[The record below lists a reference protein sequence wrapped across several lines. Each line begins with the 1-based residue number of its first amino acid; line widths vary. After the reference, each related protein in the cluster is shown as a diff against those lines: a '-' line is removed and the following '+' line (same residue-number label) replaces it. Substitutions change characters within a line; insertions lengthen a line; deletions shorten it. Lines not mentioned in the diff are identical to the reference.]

1 MSFKAKGK
9 AYERKLVQI
18 LKKNGWKSRR
28 IPASILDVI
37 ATKGE
42 RLAVFEVKFTKR
54 KKIKIIKDQVANL
67 FEWLDLFDYY
77 RQKEAVIAVKFKN
90 KAWVF
95 KRVTEVNDYYVDDV
109 SNSDWIP

>member
-18 LKKNGWKSRR
+18 LKENGWKSRR

-54 KKIKIIKDQVANL
+54 KKIKIIKDAGVEMAL
-67 FEWLDLFDYY
+67 RGMFS
-77 RQKEAVIAVKFKN
+77 
-90 KAWVF
+90 
-95 KRVTEVNDYYVDDV
+95 YYVGAEGTPNIMRIIIAREILGREFLPYRD
-109 SNSDWIP
+109 